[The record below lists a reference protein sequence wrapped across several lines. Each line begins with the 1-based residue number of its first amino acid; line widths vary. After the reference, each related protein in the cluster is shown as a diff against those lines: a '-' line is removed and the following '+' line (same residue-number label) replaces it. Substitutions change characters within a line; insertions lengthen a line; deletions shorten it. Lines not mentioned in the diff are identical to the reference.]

1 VVYHNIIAFPSDEMS
16 AQVANPIRRSNA
28 WEKRERIKAARR
40 KSESLSPSAGNPLV
54 RRGRRLD
61 RSSSDGKVS
70 EQDLQDEGTEI
81 PPAFRT
87 FIRSKSQEQRLKR
100 AGKRVVTRRSDGTA
114 AISRT
119 KLRERQS
126 RKSDIL
132 ESFAKYGLD
141 DSVSGDLL
149 YKPARPKPTTE
160 TIDSYSDDER
170 SLDPASVHNK
180 LLAGANKMQEGSYN
194 RSLGGSDRGH
204 GSSEYFN
211 RSLDLSS
218 HAGFRNTQ
226 GDINT
231 SASDDQWA
239 RFKLLG
245 RIGLGEIQPS
255 EAAKHMIRH
264 NVRVI
269 TEIIK
274 NIVALRNEDDDIV
287 SQSIHNQ
294 SVEIKTGKLLVE
306 VREAVEIR
314 KTRAGF
320 KRDPQSIKLSSK
332 ILSELEDFVTVI
344 SFMYRG
350 K

>member
-1 VVYHNIIAFPSDEMS
+1 M
-16 AQVANPIRRSNA
+16 
-28 WEKRERIKAARR
+28 KASRR

-70 EQDLQDEGTEI
+70 EEEVNEKDMEV

-100 AGKRVVTRRSDGTA
+100 AGRRVVTRRSDGTTT
-114 AISRT
+114 ISRNQ
-119 KLRERQS
+119 LRERQS

-132 ESFAKYGLD
+132 ESFAKQGLN
-141 DSVSGDLL
+141 DSDSSDLV
-149 YKPARPKPTTE
+149 YKPILPTSTTE
-160 TIDSYSDDER
+160 TIESYSDDER
-170 SLDPASVHNK
+170 SLDPASIHNN
-180 LLAGANKMQEGSYN
+180 LLAKANKMQESKNSSNN
-194 RSLGGSDRGH
+194 RSFGGSDRGH

-269 TEIIK
+269 IEIITK
-274 NIVALRNEDDDIV
+274 IVALRNEEDDIV
-287 SQSIHNQ
+287 SQSMHNQ
-294 SVEIKTGKLLVE
+294 SVEIKTGNLLSE

-314 KTRAGF
+314 KIRARF
-320 KRDPQSIKLSSK
+320 KRDPGSIKLSSK

-350 K
+350 T